1 MLCNNPGGGWLEGSI
16 RPTVQGNQGFSLW
29 GLARCSAS
37 YTCKISSV
45 IISHVPRPL
54 RLLVLARTIDR
65 TYYTIRFFFSA
76 SNLLFSTTRGITS
89 QFGAW
94 RSSEQTVCA
103 PQDRCEIA
111 TSDYTA
117 TGARVFVF
125 APPRLSCFLSTDM
138 LIWGCTHMLLEDDDD
153 DEGPRSHSNQYA
165 VL

>member
-16 RPTVQGNQGFSLW
+16 GPTVQGNQGFSLW

-54 RLLVLARTIDR
+54 CLLVLTRTIER

-76 SNLLFSTTRGITS
+76 SNLLLSTTRGITS
-89 QFGAW
+89 SGP
-94 RSSEQTVCA
+94 SEQTVCA

-125 APPRLSCFLSTDM
+125 APAQHWQKKKTQNATFELFSLHGHVN
-138 LIWGCTHMLLEDDDD
+138 L
-153 DEGPRSHSNQYA
+153 RSHSHA
-165 VL
+165 VGGWWWRGTSLT